1 MSTPQYKAPCAI
13 HLWRKRQI
21 LYKVSSCDKSHDIKK
36 AFSVF
41 FKGLGKHSQF
51 DNFIDFWLREVVLN
65 AGYEW
70 SLAFIASIR
79 FR

>member
-1 MSTPQYKAPCAI
+1 MTSHMI
-13 HLWRKRQI
+13 LRKPF
-21 LYKVSSCDKSHDIKK
+21 L
-36 AFSVF
+36 FF

-51 DNFIDFWLREVVLN
+51 DNFIDFWLSEVVLN